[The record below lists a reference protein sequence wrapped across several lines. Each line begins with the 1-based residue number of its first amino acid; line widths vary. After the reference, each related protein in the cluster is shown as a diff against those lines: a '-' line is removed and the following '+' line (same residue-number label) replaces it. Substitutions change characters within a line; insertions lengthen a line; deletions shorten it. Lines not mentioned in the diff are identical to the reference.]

1 MVVSWGCTP
10 LSISQEPGDA
20 PTTPATITSQV
31 RRGAGPSSLP
41 APPPG
46 PSMETAEKECGAL
59 GGLFQ
64 AIVNDMKVT
73 GADAARVRV
82 PFGDAWRRV
91 AASRRVGE
99 APRLCALV

>member
-1 MVVSWGCTP
+1 
-10 LSISQEPGDA
+10 
-20 PTTPATITSQV
+20 
-31 RRGAGPSSLP
+31 
-41 APPPG
+41 
-46 PSMETAEKECGAL
+46 METAEKECGAL

-82 PFGDAWRRV
+82 PFEDAWRRA